1 MVKTVAA
8 QSHGIDDQQV
18 VTRTAV
24 VLPAV
29 VAALLG
35 LFILYGVGIAQPN
48 LIHNAAHDTR
58 HALAFPCH

>member
-1 MVKTVAA
+1 MVKTIAA
-8 QSHGIDDQQV
+8 QSHGIDDQQA

-29 VAALLG
+29 LAALLG
-35 LFILYGVGIAQPN
+35 LFIVYGVGIAQPD

>member
-1 MVKTVAA
+1 MVKTIAA
-8 QSHGIDDQQV
+8 QSHGIDDQQA

-29 VAALLG
+29 LAALLG
-35 LFILYGVGIAQPN
+35 LFILYGVGIAQPD
-48 LIHNAAHDTR
+48 LIHNAAHDSR

>member
-1 MVKTVAA
+1 MVKTGAA
-8 QSHGIDDQQV
+8 QGQVIDDQQALR
-18 VTRTAV
+18 RTAV

-29 VAALLG
+29 LAALLG
-35 LFILYGVGIAQPN
+35 LFIVYGVGIAQPD

>member
-1 MVKTVAA
+1 MVKTGAA
-8 QSHGIDDQQV
+8 QGRISDDQQA

-29 VAALLG
+29 LAALLG
-35 LFILYGVGIAQPN
+35 LFILYGVGIAQPD

>member
-1 MVKTVAA
+1 MVKTIAA
-8 QSHGIDDQQV
+8 QSHGIDDQQA

-29 VAALLG
+29 LAALLG
-35 LFILYGVGIAQPN
+35 LFILYGVGIAQPD

>member
-8 QSHGIDDQQV
+8 QSHGIDDQQALA
-18 VTRTAV
+18 RTAV

-29 VAALLG
+29 LAALLG
-35 LFILYGVGIAQPN
+35 LFILYGVGIAQPD

-58 HALAFPCH
+58 HAIAFPCH